1 LEGRKVIFFGLPMY
15 GGHCQAPFFGSCL
28 QMKEALRDVPHDISI
43 LTNESAVHRARN
55 QLAKTFLETENER
68 LMFIDSD
75 IEFNPNDIGKL
86 WQMDAD
92 IAVGL
97 YPMKKIGAQKAAW
110 VDGELVTDMPEGNF
124 EVDYAGTGFMMIKRE
139 VFEAMKEHVKQE
151 KTEEGKRYRFFHFP
165 VRGGVE
171 LSEDY
176 EFCRLAKKL
185 GFKVIANPEIKL
197 THYGLHGYE

>member
-1 LEGRKVIFFGLPMY
+1 MIFFGLPMY

-28 QMKEALRDVPHDISI
+28 QMKEALSGVDHSISI

-55 QLAKTFLETENER
+55 QLSKSFLESHHDR

-75 IEFNPNDIGKL
+75 IEFDPNDIGRL

-97 YPMKKIGAQKAAW
+97 YPMKKIGSAKAAW
-110 VDGELVTDMPEGNF
+110 VDGELVTELPEEDF

-139 VFEAMKEHVKQE
+139 VFEAMKEHVELE
-151 KTEEGKRYRFFHFP
+151 KTEQGERYRFFHFP
-165 VRGGVE
+165 VRDGVE

-176 EFCRLAKKL
+176 EFCRLAKEL
-185 GFKVIANPEIKL
+185 GFKIIANPSINL
-197 THYGLHGYE
+197 THYGLHGF